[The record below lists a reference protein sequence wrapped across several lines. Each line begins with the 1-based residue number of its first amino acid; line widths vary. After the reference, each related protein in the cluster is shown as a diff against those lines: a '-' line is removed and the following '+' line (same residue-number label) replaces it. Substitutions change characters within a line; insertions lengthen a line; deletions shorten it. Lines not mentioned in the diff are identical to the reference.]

1 MFGGSWRLDL
11 ARHYSGA
18 GDNLGSRGASPQ
30 SAIHARRRV
39 DHGADHPCLY
49 RMVLLGVSRKGWRG
63 WVSLMAAR
71 MKRIG
76 WFIAIWAASVAAIG
90 AVGLIIRAVLDRK
103 STRLNSSH

>member
-1 MFGGSWRLDL
+1 MRISDWSSDVCSSDL
-11 ARHYSGA
+11 

-90 AVGLIIRAVLDRK
+90 AVGLIIRAVLR
-103 STRLNSSH
+103 T

>member
-1 MFGGSWRLDL
+1 MCPRPPISPLPDSLFPYPTLFRS
-11 ARHYSGA
+11 
-18 GDNLGSRGASPQ
+18 SPQ

-49 RMVLLGVSRKGWRG
+49 RMVLVGVSRKGWRG

-90 AVGLIIRAVLDRK
+90 AVGLIIRAVLR
-103 STRLNSSH
+103 T